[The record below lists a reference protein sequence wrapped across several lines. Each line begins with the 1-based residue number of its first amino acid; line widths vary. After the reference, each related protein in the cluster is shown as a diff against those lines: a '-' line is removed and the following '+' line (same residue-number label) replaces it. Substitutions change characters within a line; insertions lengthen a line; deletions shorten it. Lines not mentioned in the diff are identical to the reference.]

1 MDILKKLK
9 EMLQGEYDGI
19 KQYIALM
26 QEDGKHCEEFKHIIC
41 EELCHVSILTKM
53 IEESENKK

>member
-1 MDILKKLK
+1 MDILKKMK
-9 EMLQGEYDGI
+9 EMLQSEYDGI

-26 QEDGKHCEEFKHIIC
+26 EEAGMHCEEFKHIIC

-53 IEESENKK
+53 IKEVEDKK